1 MPLIIQISFHF
12 FSLEMDS
19 KKRKSGKKH
28 YNEELIERDTGNS
41 SISGRDRDRQTYSVQ
56 SVPTGDS
63 YTEGYIDET
72 VLFWY
77 VQLRCSWKIVLL
89 SEINRASAAAIVAAK

>member
-1 MPLIIQISFHF
+1 
-12 FSLEMDS
+12 MDS

-63 YTEGYIDET
+63 YPDGYMDESVFFGEVT
-72 VLFWY
+72 
-77 VQLRCSWKIVLL
+77 
-89 SEINRASAAAIVAAK
+89 

>member
-12 FSLEMDS
+12 FSLEKDS

-41 SISGRDRDRQTYSVQ
+41 SISARDRDRQTYSVQ
-56 SVPTGDS
+56 SMTTGDS
-63 YTEGYIDET
+63 YPDGYMDESVFFGEVT
-72 VLFWY
+72 
-77 VQLRCSWKIVLL
+77 
-89 SEINRASAAAIVAAK
+89 